1 MTDFGI
7 MFRCQKSP
15 ETLRESARRIEA
27 AGFDEAWLVE
37 DCFFAGGIS
46 STAIALASTER
57 VKIGLGIVPAVA
69 RNPAFT
75 AMEFAALARLHPGRF
90 LPGIGHGV
98 STWMKQIGAF
108 PVSQLAALEEVTMVV
123 RALLRG
129 ERVTFHGE
137 HVHLEDVKLDFPPPV
152 VPPVQLGV
160 RGPKSL
166 TLSGRVADGTILAEG
181 AAPAYISWATE
192 QIAAGRMQVGREDRQ
207 HLTVY
212 VWTSIDEDRQRARA
226 LVRPSVAISLR
237 SGWQQLAPLGIQE
250 QAKQLLEAHAGDDLV
265 KAIPEDWL
273 DLLSVSGTPQDC
285 IQAVRRFEAVGV
297 DSLIFVLPFEDEA
310 AQIERLASD
319 LLPEVRKQPKHPLS

>member
-1 MTDFGI
+1 MTDYGV

-15 ETLRESARRIEA
+15 ETLRESVQRIEA

-37 DCFFAGGIS
+37 DCFFAGGIAS
-46 STAIALASTER
+46 VATALAYSER
-57 VKIGLGIVPAVA
+57 LKIGLGIVPAVA

-75 AMEFAALARLHPGRF
+75 AMEFAALARLYPGRF

-98 STWMKQIGAF
+98 GAWMKQIGAF

-129 ERVTFHGE
+129 ERVTFHGK
-137 HVHLEDVKLDFPPPV
+137 HVHLEDVKLDFPPSI

-166 TLSGRVADGTILAEG
+166 MLSGRVADGTILAEG
-181 AAPAYISWATE
+181 AAPAYVSWAKG
-192 QIAAGRMQVGREDRQ
+192 QIAAGREQVGCEERQ
-207 HLTVY
+207 RLTVY
-212 VWTSIDEDRQRARA
+212 VWTSIDDDRQQARA
-226 LVRPSVAISLR
+226 LVRPWVAISLR

-250 QAKQLLEAHAGDDLV
+250 QAKLLLEAHEGDDLAQ
-265 KAIPEDWL
+265 AIPEDWL
-273 DLLSVSGTPQDC
+273 DLLSVSGTLQDC
-285 IQAVRRFEAVGV
+285 VQAVRRFEAVGV
-297 DSLIFVLPFEDEA
+297 DSLVFVLPFKDEA

-319 LLPEVRKQPKHPLS
+319 LLPELRK